1 MSRSN
6 PFARERDAPA
16 SSHSEEQLLAVCDEK
31 NRWAYR
37 IGFRKWYYVQ
47 PSQNGQSAQ
56 IQAIDGIAAEEV
68 WTFLDGKSLDYAG
81 WSRERLEA
89 IERKARWY
97 IKQGTARP

>member
-1 MSRSN
+1 MSRN
-6 PFARERDAPA
+6 PFAGERSPA
-16 SSHSEEQLLAVCDEK
+16 GSSHSEAQLLAICDGK

-47 PSQNGQSAQ
+47 PSQNGLDAQ

-68 WTFLDGKSLDYAG
+68 WTILDGKPLDYAG
-81 WSRERLEA
+81 WSRERLDA

-97 IKQGTARP
+97 IKQGTAQN